1 MKNNE
6 IKKDDGNNI
15 VFIGYFYN
23 WCLNAAE
30 NATDDVVGIENQN
43 KLVNEVNDD
52 VLADNPK
59 TFADLNS
66 AINGNEGSDVY
77 LNGTYLYHS
86 DSDSSY
92 QSGIKVS
99 RNVTIHGNG
108 CIIDGNN
115 SAVLFVLSKGN
126 IVFKDTVFVN
136 GKHLSYYESG
146 SIYNTAIL
154 SVVNCT
160 FMNNVAARGGA
171 IHNGYML
178 SVENCTFINNTAKS
192 PSGPWYGG
200 AIYSHNKF
208 SVVNSKFINNYAQ
221 SSGGAIHTNYCLSVV
236 NCEFINNSA
245 RGNGG
250 AIYTIYDL
258 ITNSSAVESSIFI
271 NNSAGGNGGAIITGT
286 EKKEG
291 AYKTADC
298 IFINN
303 SAKNGG
309 ALYWVNATNCN
320 FTNNKATE
328 NGGAMYGASVAGS
341 NFENNVAGIAGNDT
355 YNTTVKTLSKV
366 IITAPAVT
374 TPYNGGK
381 VLIATLTDSD
391 GKAVGGVE
399 VSVTLNKVVS
409 NLTTNS
415 SGQISLSCDGIDPGD
430 YVAKIKFKGDDT
442 YLPAEKST
450 DVIVEKVASS
460 LDVDFANIEVG
471 QIAYINVTLNTTA
484 TGNVVLAFDK
494 QNYTKD
500 IENGK
505 ALFAISDLLAG
516 NQTFKAIYGGDEF
529 YKNSSVIKSIE
540 VKKIDITDVQLPT
553 SASQKQTTFSF
564 DLPSDASG
572 NVTLEIN
579 SDKYNTTV
587 KNGKVNINLESLDK
601 GKYPYNVS
609 YSGDDKYNQFVKSD
623 VLNVADISTSI
634 TITKVDGDCIV
645 EGVLKDGEGK
655 GISGAKLNVKV
666 GSSNLTATTGNN
678 GVFSFQAKDNSLIT
692 IAFAGKDSYLPSDAE
707 ITLNNINPVRQDT
720 AIIAQDYNTKAID
733 YYAGE
738 RGGYFE
744 VTLTDGSKPIANK
757 AVKIGFNGKVYNTT
771 TDEKGLARLQINL
784 GNAGTYTFAV
794 AFLGDDD
801 YKGAFVVQKIT
812 VTKKTTSITA
822 AAKSYKA
829 SAKTKSY
836 TVTLKTEKGSSID
849 GKTYLREGKTVKLTV
864 NGKTYTAKTNAK
876 GQATFKLDITKKGT
890 YTANINFA
898 GDNSYQASKASAK
911 ITIN

>member
-1 MKNNE
+1 MML
-6 IKKDDGNNI
+6 ITLFLLVI
-15 VFIGYFYN
+15 FTIGAV
-23 WCLNAAE
+23 NAAE
-30 NATDDVVGIENQN
+30 NTTDDVVGIENQN
-43 KLVNEVNDD
+43 NVVNEVNDD

-66 AINGNEGSDVY
+66 AINGNDDSDVY

-160 FMNNVAARGGA
+160 FMNNVATRGGA
-171 IHNGYML
+171 IHNEYML

-192 PSGPWYGG
+192 PSGPWHGG

-208 SVVNSKFINNYAQ
+208 SAVNSKFINNYAQ
-221 SSGGAIHTNYCLSVV
+221 SSGGAIHSNNGLSVV
-236 NCEFINNSA
+236 DCEFINNSA

-250 AIYTIYDL
+250 AVYTFYQLNLD
-258 ITNSSAVESSIFI
+258 SSAVESSIFI
-271 NNSAGGNGGAIITGT
+271 NNSAGGDGGAVEFGT
-286 EKKEG
+286 LNMG
-291 AYKTADC
+291 ALYKTVDC

-309 ALYWVNATNCN
+309 ALYSVNATNCN
-320 FTNNKATE
+320 FTNNKASQ

-341 NFENNVAGIAGNDT
+341 NFENNVAGISGNDT

-381 VLIATLTDSD
+381 FLIATLTDGD
-391 GKAVGGVE
+391 GKAVGGVG
-399 VSVTLNKVVS
+399 VSVTLNEVVS

-430 YVAKIKFKGDDT
+430 YVAKIKFNGDDT

-460 LDVDFANIEVG
+460 LDVVFANIEVG
-471 QIAYINVTLNTTA
+471 QVAYINVTLNTTA

-494 QNYTKD
+494 QNYTKA

-516 NQTFKAIYGGDEF
+516 NQTFKVIYGGDEF
-529 YKNSSVIKSIE
+529 YKNSSVTKSIE
-540 VKKIDITDVQLPT
+540 VKKIDIVDVQLPT

-579 SDKYNTTV
+579 GDKYNTTV
-587 KNGKVNINLESLDK
+587 KNGKVNFNLVSLEK

-609 YSGDDKYNQFVKSD
+609 YSGDDKYNQFTKSGT
-623 VLNVADISTSI
+623 LNVDDVVTYIS
-634 TITKVDGDCIV
+634 ITKVSGDCVI
-645 EGVLKDGEGK
+645 EGVLKEIGGK
-655 GISGAKLNVKV
+655 VIKNADLSVKV
-666 GSSNLTATTGNN
+666 GDSNLTVKTDDEGT
-678 GVFSFQAKDNSLIT
+678 FTLQAKDNTEVI
-692 IAFAGKDSYLPSDAE
+692 IMFAGKDAFLASNAT
-707 ITLNNINPVRQDT
+707 ITLKNIVPVRAVT
-720 AIIAQDYNTKAID
+720 KIIGENYTQYAVDFF
-733 YYAGE
+733 AGE
-738 RGGYFE
+738 RGGFFK
-744 VTLTDGSKPIANK
+744 VKLTDASGAPLANK
-757 AVKIGFNGKVYNTT
+757 TVNIGYNGKCLVLESDN
-771 TDEKGLARLQINL
+771 DGFVQVQINL
-784 GNAGTYTFAV
+784 LAANTLTFAV
-794 AFLGDDD
+794 AFLGDDVYD
-801 YKGAFVVQKIT
+801 ASFEVYKIT
-812 VTKKTTSITA
+812 INKKTTSLSA
-822 AAKSYKA
+822 PAKTYKA

-836 TVTLKTEKGSSID
+836 TVTLKTIKGSSAD
-849 GKTYLREGKTVKLTV
+849 GKTYLGSGKTITLSL
-864 NGKTYTAKTNAK
+864 NGKTYTAKTNDK
-876 GQATFKLDITKKGT
+876 GQATFKLDIKKKGT
-890 YTANINFA
+890 FKATVSYAGDNTYAATKTTANI
-898 GDNSYQASKASAK
+898 K
-911 ITIN
+911 IN